1 MLLLGHRG
9 ARRYA
14 PENTISAFDL
24 ALEHR
29 VDGFE
34 FDVRCTRD
42 HQTIICHDP
51 RLNGLSVRQHTF
63 KQLDASCKSVEFLHP
78 GLQDVLQRY
87 SRSAFLDIE
96 IKVRGMG
103 ALIVKILK
111 HNPPRRGYFISSFLP
126 GVLRELHELDDSLIL
141 GTLAENQVQLRRWTK
156 LPVRYVV
163 PNYKMLS
170 RRLTEE
176 VHAANKLV
184 VTWTVNEQKQLLR
197 AAELGVDGI
206 ISDDTELLRQI
217 FGRSDTLKAFSK
229 STKAASP
236 LSS

>member
-14 PENTISAFDL
+14 PENTIAAFDL
-24 ALEHR
+24 ALEHG

-34 FDVRCTRD
+34 FDVRRTAN

-51 RLNGLSVRQHTF
+51 RLNRLTVRQHTF
-63 KQLDASCKSVEFLHP
+63 KQLAAGCKSPEHLPPHFE
-78 GLQDVLQRY
+78 GVLRRY

-111 HNPPRRGYFISSFLP
+111 HFPPRRGYFISSFLP
-126 GVLRELHELDDSLIL
+126 GVLRELHELDESLIL
-141 GTLAENQVQLRRWTK
+141 GALAENQLQLRRWTR
-156 LPVRYVV
+156 LPVQYVA
-163 PNYKMLS
+163 PNYRMLS
-170 RRLTEE
+170 RRLIEE
-176 VHAANKLV
+176 IHAAGKLI
-184 VTWTVNEQKQLLR
+184 VTWTVNEQKQMLR

-206 ISDDTELLRQI
+206 ISDDTKLLRET
-217 FGRSDTLKAFSK
+217 FERGGAL
-229 STKAASP
+229 
-236 LSS
+236 